1 MSMRP
6 RTADA
11 LVGLLVVFAVGVATA
26 ALIVTRGWTERRVT
40 IYMLSPSVQDLKADT
55 PVKLAGLAI
64 GEVKA
69 ISPRVDTTRIGAPEF
84 LIELRIRETYANGV
98 PIKLPLGTRGV
109 ITSSALLGSASIDL
123 IVPANEINAALLPN
137 DTIRGTLTQG
147 WTDVLKE
154 VADTVRMQ
162 VSDIL
167 RDTRKALATAERT
180 ASGVDQQV
188 RTIGPQLSQAL
199 GEVQQT
205 INQLQ
210 PTLASAN
217 ALLKNTDGRMAVLQD
232 SVLQTITAAR
242 RMLASAD
249 TLTWRMTAMADNISP
264 DVQKTL
270 VNLRETSAKLD
281 WFIDQVSRRP
291 HRLLT
296 GVREMQAAQEQ
307 QRSDSIK
314 AGARTQQQSRL
325 P

>member
-1 MSMRP
+1 MRP

-26 ALIVTRGWTERRVT
+26 ALIVTRGWTERRTT
-40 IYMLSPSVQDLKADT
+40 IFMLSPSVQDLKEDT
-55 PVKLAGLAI
+55 PVLLQGLPI
-64 GEVKA
+64 GEVRA
-69 ISPRVDTTRIGAPEF
+69 ISPQVDTSRIGAPQF

-98 PIKLPLGTRGV
+98 PIRLPLGTRGE
-109 ITSSALLGSASIDL
+109 IISSGLIGTASISL
-123 IVPANEINAALLPN
+123 MVPSTQIQAALEPN

-167 RDTRKALATAERT
+167 RDTRKALATVERT

-188 RTIGPQLSQAL
+188 RTIGP
-199 GEVQQT
+199 EVNQT
-205 INQLQ
+205 LADVQRTMASLQ
-210 PTLASAN
+210 PTLASATK
-217 ALLKNTDGRMAVLQD
+217 LLENTDGRMAVLQD

-249 TLTWRMTAMADNISP
+249 TLTWRMTALADNAAP
-264 DVQKTL
+264 EVQKTL

-296 GVREMQAAQEQ
+296 GVRQMQAIEEQ
-307 QRSDSIK
+307 QRADSLR
-314 AGARTQQQSRL
+314 AARAQQ
-325 P
+325 

>member
-1 MSMRP
+1 MRP

-26 ALIVTRGWTERRVT
+26 ALIVTRGWTERRST
-40 IYMLSPSVQDLKADT
+40 IYMLSPSVQDLKEDT
-55 PVKLAGLAI
+55 PVLLSGLPI
-64 GEVKA
+64 GEVKS
-69 ISPRVDTTRIGAPEF
+69 ISPQVDTSRIGAPEF

-98 PIKLPLGTRGV
+98 PIKLPLGTRGE
-109 ITSSALLGSASIDL
+109 IISSGLIGSASISL
-123 IVPANEINAALLPN
+123 LVPINQIKSALQPN
-137 DTIRGTLTQG
+137 DTIRGSVTQG

-167 RDTRKALATAERT
+167 RDTRKALATVERT

-188 RTIGPQLSQAL
+188 RTIGPEARKTLA
-199 GEVQQT
+199 EVQQT
-205 INQLQ
+205 MDRLQ
-210 PTLASAN
+210 PTLTSAN
-217 ALLKNTDGRMAVLQD
+217 KLLTNTDERMAVLQD
-232 SVLQTITAAR
+232 SELQTITAAR

-249 TLTWRMTAMADNISP
+249 TLTWRMTALADNAGP
-264 DVQKTL
+264 EVQKTL

-296 GVREMQAAQEQ
+296 GVRQMQAIEEQKRQDSLQAARAQQ
-307 QRSDSIK
+307 
-314 AGARTQQQSRL
+314 
-325 P
+325 

>member
-1 MSMRP
+1 MRP

-11 LVGLLVVFAVGVATA
+11 LVGLLVVFAVAVATA

-55 PVKLAGLAI
+55 PVLLQGLNI
-64 GEVKA
+64 GEVRS
-69 ISPRVDTTRIGAPEF
+69 ISPQVDSARIGAPEF
-84 LIELRIRETYANGV
+84 LVELKIRESYDNGKRIR
-98 PIKLPLGTRGV
+98 LPLGTRGEIV
-109 ITSSALLGSASIDL
+109 SSGLIGSASISL
-123 IVPANEINAALLPN
+123 LVPVNDIKAALEPG
-137 DTIRGTLTQG
+137 DTIRGTITQG

-154 VADTVRMQ
+154 VADTLRMQ

-167 RDTRKALATAERT
+167 RDTRKALATVERT

-188 RTIGPQLSQAL
+188 RTIGPEVSQTLA
-199 GEVQQT
+199 GVQQT
-205 INQLQ
+205 MDRLQ

-217 ALLKNTDGRMAVLQD
+217 KLLANTDDRMAVLQD
-232 SVLQTITAAR
+232 SVLQAITAAR

-249 TLTWRMTAMADNISP
+249 TLTGRLTAMADNLSP
-264 DVQKTL
+264 EVQQTI
-270 VNLRETSAKLD
+270 VHLRETSAKLD

-296 GVREMQAAQEQ
+296 GVRELQAVQEQ
-307 QRSDSIK
+307 QRQDSIK
-314 AGARTQQQSRL
+314 AAQSQQSRA

>member
-6 RTADA
+6 RTSDA
-11 LVGLLVVFAVGVATA
+11 LVGLLVVFAVGIATA
-26 ALIVTRGWTERRVT
+26 ALIITRGWTERRVT
-40 IYMLSPSVQDLKADT
+40 IYMLSPSVQDLKTDT
-55 PVKLAGLAI
+55 PVLLQGLNI
-64 GEVKA
+64 GEVRS
-69 ISPRVDTTRIGAPEF
+69 ISPQVDSSRIRAPEF
-84 LIELRIRETYANGV
+84 LVELRIRESYDNGK
-98 PIKLPLGTRGV
+98 PIRLPLGTRGEIV
-109 ITSSALLGSASIDL
+109 SSGLIGSASISL
-123 IVPANEINAALLPN
+123 LVPANDIKAALQPS
-137 DTIRGTLTQG
+137 DTIRGTITQG

-167 RDTRKALATAERT
+167 RDTRKALATVERT

-188 RTIGPQLSQAL
+188 RTIGPELSQTL
-199 GEVQQT
+199 GEVQKT
-205 INQLQ
+205 IDQLR

-217 ALLKNTDGRMAVLQD
+217 TLLTHTDSRMAVLQD

-249 TLTWRMTAMADNISP
+249 TLTWRLTAMADDVAP

-296 GVREMQAAQEQ
+296 GVRQMQAIEEQ
-307 QRSDSIK
+307 KQSDSVR
-314 AGARTQQQSRL
+314 AMRAQQ
-325 P
+325 

>member
-11 LVGLLVVFAVGVATA
+11 LVGLLVLFAVAVAVA
-26 ALIVTRGWTERRVT
+26 ALIVTRGWTERRIT

-55 PVKLAGLAI
+55 PVLLQGLPI
-64 GEVKA
+64 GEVKS
-69 ISPRVDTTRIGAPEF
+69 ISPQVDTSRIGAPEF

-98 PIKLPLGTRGV
+98 PIRLPLGTRGE
-109 ITSSALLGSASIDL
+109 ITSVGLIGAASISL
-123 IVPANEINAALLPN
+123 HVPVAQIQAALQPN

-167 RDTRKALATAERT
+167 RDTRKALATVERT

-188 RTIGPQLSQAL
+188 RTLGPEVSQTLA
-199 GEVQQT
+199 EVQQT
-205 INQLQ
+205 MDKLQ

-217 ALLKNTDGRMAVLQD
+217 RLLDNTDSRMAVLQD

-249 TLTWRMTAMADNISP
+249 TLTWRLTAMTDNVSP
-264 DVQKTL
+264 EIEKTI

-296 GVREMQAAQEQ
+296 GVRQMQAIEEQKRADSLRAARAQQ
-307 QRSDSIK
+307 
-314 AGARTQQQSRL
+314 
-325 P
+325 

>member
-26 ALIVTRGWTERRVT
+26 ALVVTRGWTERRT
-40 IYMLSPSVQDLKADT
+40 TMFMLSPSVQDLKQDT
-55 PVKLAGLAI
+55 PVLLQGLAI

-69 ISPRVDTTRIGAPEF
+69 ISPQIDSSRIGAPAF

-98 PIKLPLGTRGV
+98 PIKLPLGTRGE
-109 ITSSALLGSASIDL
+109 IFSSGLIGNASISL
-123 IVPANEINAALLPN
+123 IVPQNDIKAALQPN

-188 RTIGPQLSQAL
+188 RTIGPQLSQTL
-199 GEVQQT
+199 GQVQKT
-205 INQLQ
+205 IDQLQ
-210 PTLASAN
+210 PTLATAN
-217 ALLKNTDGRMAVLQD
+217 SLLKNTDDRMAILQD

-296 GVREMQAAQEQ
+296 GVRQMQAIEEQ
-307 QRSDSIK
+307 QRSDSLRT
-314 AGARTQQQSRL
+314 ARAQQ
-325 P
+325 